1 MSSVMF
7 SMELKFPKP
16 GEKWMSMAL
25 AIGALQVFYQAV
37 DKWGAK
43 ECCFVVVVG
52 EQINEM
58 QLKGSFRVEFLDG
71 A

>member
-1 MSSVMF
+1 
-7 SMELKFPKP
+7 MELKFPKP